1 MIRRVDECGRSTFFY
16 HNQGKQGQGKIFV
29 EYSGINDGFSGYLK
43 FEETGRV
50 VLLSGDGHFQM
61 QDFDTTNFIYK
72 RIYSY
77 SRPTLDD
84 AVYQIMLLTKHEIER
99 NAKSQ
104 STVKAKYRID
114 ERVVL
119 DTVSME
125 IRMMTYTTNYQMAGK
140 ELMKS
145 VKCIQRLNQSLK
157 SCYAGSLICPDNRW
171 LQDFLF

>member
-1 MIRRVDECGRSTFFY
+1 MNRNILIMTSLVFLLSSCCGLHTEIDYEYQGVMIRRVDECGRSTFFY
-16 HNQGKQGQGKIFV
+16 HNEGRQGQGKIVV

-61 QDFDTTNFIYK
+61 QDVDTTNFIYK

-84 AVYQIMLLTKHEIER
+84 AVYQIMLSTKHEIER

-114 ERVVL
+114 KNE
-119 DTVSME
+119 
-125 IRMMTYTTNYQMAGK
+125 
-140 ELMKS
+140 
-145 VKCIQRLNQSLK
+145 
-157 SCYAGSLICPDNRW
+157 W
-171 LQDFLF
+171 F